1 MDNSVIA
8 NVVERMEMLP
18 SDLQQLVL
26 DFVQTLQASAQKGVP
41 GRQLLQFAGAI
52 PADDLTRMRQAVLS
66 ACEQVQLN
74 EW

>member
-1 MDNSVIA
+1 MDNSVIS
-8 NVVERMEMLP
+8 NVVVRMEMLP

-26 DFVQTLQASAQKGVP
+26 DFVQTLQASTQKGVP

-52 PADDLTRMRQAVLS
+52 PADDLTRMRQAVVS